1 MESHSDFTT
10 EGYIGVTSKE
20 PEERFKQHLAA
31 SKTEQIILSKAL
43 RKHGDEVIVT
53 TLLKGSDE
61 YCYLMEEKLRPSE
74 RIGWNTVKGGG
85 KPPIKNT
92 PHTEEA
98 KRKISEASKIGNKS
112 EASLAAR
119 AMQVGSKRTKASKKL
134 MSEKAQG
141 RLPWETSR
149 CNKAVWLQ
157 ADKFFE
163 VFSETGMKSKSME
176 KLLGIKISTLSNL
189 YKKFVKENWN
199 PKADPLWTDWVCS
212 QYINKGS
219 K

>member
-98 KRKISEASKIGNKS
+98 KRKISEASLRTANSPAKLAYQASRFGRKLSDETKKKITQS
-112 EASLAAR
+112 
-119 AMQVGSKRTKASKKL
+119 
-134 MSEKAQG
+134 AQD

-149 CNKAVWLQ
+149 CNKQVWLQ
-157 ADKFFE
+157 ADRFFD
-163 VFSETGMKSKSME
+163 VFSETGMKNKSIE
-176 KLLGIKISTLSNL
+176 KLLELKVGTLSSL
-189 YKKFVKENWN
+189 FSKFNKENWN

-212 QYINKGS
+212 QNITKGNK
-219 K
+219 